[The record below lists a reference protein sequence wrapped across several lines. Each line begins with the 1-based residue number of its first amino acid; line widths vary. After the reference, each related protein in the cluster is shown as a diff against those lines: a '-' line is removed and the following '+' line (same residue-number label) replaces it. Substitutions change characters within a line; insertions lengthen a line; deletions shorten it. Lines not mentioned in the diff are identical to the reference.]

1 MMTEN
6 DERPTRT
13 RVTLTDISS
22 RAWEH
27 PADRGALVALRQLKG
42 FDYVL
47 RKMSGLINERAF
59 RLQFLGS
66 AVLGDEG
73 QFSLLHRLY
82 TEVGVALFAPVIPP
96 IFSI

>member
-1 MMTEN
+1 MTETN
-6 DERPTRT
+6 DRPTRQ

-47 RKMSGLINERAF
+47 RKMSGMINERAF
-59 RLQFLGS
+59 RLHGLPATRPEPAS
-66 AVLGDEG
+66 ARRNTRTSTLRSAGRPVVL
-73 QFSLLHRLY
+73 R
-82 TEVGVALFAPVIPP
+82 
-96 IFSI
+96 

>member
-1 MMTEN
+1 MTEN
-6 DERPTRT
+6 DERPTR
-13 RVTLTDISS
+13 RRATLTDISS

-59 RLQFLGS
+59 RLEFLGS
-66 AVLGDEG
+66 AIRVDER
-73 QFSLLHRLY
+73 QFPKVHRLY
-82 TEVGVALFAPVIPP
+82 TEAGSTLDVR
-96 IFSI
+96 